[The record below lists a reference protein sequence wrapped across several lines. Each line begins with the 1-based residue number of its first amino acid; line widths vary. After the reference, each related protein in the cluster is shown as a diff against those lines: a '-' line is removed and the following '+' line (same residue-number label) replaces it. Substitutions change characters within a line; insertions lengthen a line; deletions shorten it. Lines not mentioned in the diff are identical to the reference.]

1 MENCTSNKSVVDEAG
16 NTPLHLAI
24 KLRHFDMAKYLIE
37 HAAQPQ
43 ILDKLGKT
51 AMDYCSFKEA
61 SYFKCMST
69 NLLVLQFF

>member
-1 MENCTSNKSVVDEAG
+1 
-16 NTPLHLAI
+16 
-24 KLRHFDMAKYLIE
+24 MAKYLIE